1 MEGCGPAA
9 WLEEGFHQ
17 EICPGETVDSHPT
30 RHDSC
35 GSGDAGRRE
44 FAAMERSRT
53 GPALRMK
60 LYKRL
65 GAFSYTFQTAMF
77 LSLHYLY
84 VPARN
89 IETSLRYY
97 TGKLGGELVWKIHAL
112 NTWVAAIRLS
122 QTGPLILLANHLHG
136 DTPIL
141 IYRVERLES
150 AVARLRVQG
159 WTPESGPFEIPNGP
173 CYTFRD
179 PTGVRLAIY
188 ENQRPEV
195 SREFAGR
202 IDTNN

>member
-1 MEGCGPAA
+1 MPVG
-9 WLEEGFHQ
+9 
-17 EICPGETVDSHPT
+17 EI
-30 RHDSC
+30 R
-35 GSGDAGRRE
+35 GDGYVPDGAC
-44 FAAMERSRT
+44 A
-53 GPALRMK
+53 PMK

-65 GAFSYTFQTAMF
+65 GAFSYTLQTPMF
-77 LSLHYLY
+77 LSLDYLY
-84 VPARN
+84 VPARD
-89 IETSLRYY
+89 IEASLRYY
-97 TGKLGGELVWKIHAL
+97 TGQLGGELVWKIHAF
-112 NTWVAAIRLS
+112 NTWVAAVRLS